1 MLLRRIMKHLK
12 DQNWAAVLLDFLI
25 VVIGVFI
32 GIQVANWNDER
43 QAQEERAIS
52 MNRLQTE
59 AEMSLEF
66 IRSVV
71 DQYHRTVGARAS
83 VLRKAADGS
92 IDAVEQDEIVL
103 AINYLPFFQPVAAPR
118 GVYDEVIA
126 AGQFSEIGDDG
137 VRSAITRYYSQIDNL
152 NSAMT
157 SQRNL
162 SDYLSVLYHPA
173 VTKEFDPEDFTTQ
186 TNTVVDTEMA
196 LKDPLFVKSLQIGHG
211 RQVLAMRQWE
221 YLLTIAEQM
230 CEDIATYLERSC
242 AAVEL
247 ESVPAEQLN

>member
-1 MLLRRIMKHLK
+1 MLLRRIMTHVK
-12 DQNWAAVLLDFLI
+12 DQNWIAVLLDFLI

-32 GIQVANWNDER
+32 GIQAANWNDER
-43 QAQEERAIS
+43 QAQGERATS
-52 MNRLQTE
+52 MDRLQTE
-59 AEMSLEF
+59 AELSVEF
-66 IRSVV
+66 VRSVV
-71 DQYHRTVGARAS
+71 DQYHRTVDARAS

-118 GVYDEVIA
+118 GVYDEIIG
-126 AGQFSEIGDDG
+126 AGQFSNIGDDA
-137 VRSAITRYYSQIDNL
+137 VRRAITRYYSQVDNL
-152 NSAMT
+152 NSAMV

-162 SDYLSVLYHPA
+162 SDYLSVWYHPA
-173 VTKEFDPEDFTTQ
+173 VRKEFDPDDFTTQ
-186 TNTVVDTEMA
+186 TNTFVDAELA
-196 LKDPLFVKSLQIGHG
+196 LEDPIFVKSLQIGHG

-230 CEDIATYLERSC
+230 CESIATYLERSC
-242 AAVEL
+242 AAVNS